1 MSRQNDAIGTA
12 IFFVLAPG
20 TVAGL
25 LPYAITR
32 WHVAPMP
39 PAYLPVR
46 ILGGLLIAAGLVLI
60 VENFA
65 RFALEGRG
73 TPAPPMPTEKL
84 VVRGA
89 YRYVRNPMYVAVI
102 AIILGQVL
110 LFASWPL
117 LIYAA
122 VIGLAFHLFVVFYE
136 EPTLART
143 YGEEYEQYRSAVP
156 RWIPRVNRSSKD
168 RYR

>member
-1 MSRQNDAIGTA
+1 MSRQTAAIGT
-12 IFFVLAPG
+12 ILFFFLAPG

-25 LPYAITR
+25 LPFAITR
-32 WHVAPMP
+32 RQLTEMP

-46 ILGGLLIAAGLVLI
+46 IAGGLLIAAGLALI

-84 VVRGA
+84 VLRGA
-89 YRYVRNPMYVAVI
+89 YRYVRNPMYVAVL
-102 AIILGQVL
+102 AIILGQML

-117 LIYAA
+117 LIYAV
-122 VIGLAFHLFVVFYE
+122 VIALAFHLFVVFYE

-143 YGEEYEQYRSAVP
+143 YGAEYERYRASVP
-156 RWIPRVNRSSKD
+156 RWIPRLPLQPFRT
-168 RYR
+168 

>member
-1 MSRQNDAIGTA
+1 MSRQSAAIGT
-12 IFFVLAPG
+12 IVFFFIAPG

-25 LPYAITR
+25 LPLAITR
-32 WHVAPMP
+32 WQMFPMP
-39 PAYLPVR
+39 PAYQPVR
-46 ILGGLLIAAGLVLI
+46 FAGGLLFVAGLALL

-89 YRYVRNPMYVAVI
+89 YRFVRNPMYVGVL

-110 LFASWPL
+110 LFANWPL

-122 VIGLAFHLFVVFYE
+122 VIALAFHLFVVFYE
-136 EPTLART
+136 EPTLAET
-143 YGEEYEQYRSAVP
+143 HGAEYERYRSAVP
-156 RWIPRVNRSSKD
+156 RWIPRLPLQPFRT
-168 RYR
+168 